1 MSQAV
6 TTESKQEVKE
16 KSLKE
21 MNYKELYELSKD
33 IMHELG
39 QLERKLGGVRNDTF
53 MTNGQMMRL
62 EQAANEIRI
71 KEGMESYLKAM
82 ARVAAEEEKL
92 KKIIADAEKWSARQ
106 KELRQ
111 LNIDVQ
117 AAMQSAPRG

>member
-1 MSQAV
+1 MTTQTV
-6 TTESKQEVKE
+6 TESKQEVKE
-16 KSLKE
+16 KSLRE

-33 IMHELG
+33 IMMELG
-39 QLERKLGGVRNDTF
+39 RLERSLGGVKNDTF

-71 KEGMESYLKAM
+71 KEGMESYVKAM

-106 KELRQ
+106 AELREMK
-111 LNIDVQ
+111 LDVQ
-117 AAMQSAPRG
+117 ALMQSAPRG